1 MNAAQITALV
11 ASHALIAALG
21 YVWGSSRSDAFWGK
35 RVKDIQE
42 CYKYQVLRLVTNL
55 NDTSEALKKAY
66 SK

>member
-1 MNAAQITALV
+1 MNAAQITALI
-11 ASHALIAALG
+11 AGHALIALG
-21 YVWGSSRSDAFWGK
+21 YVWGVSRSDAFWGK